1 MFLEGFGGA
10 GWLALTVDFLESE
23 LLCLTHEAEDHEP
36 GDQVQ
41 ASVEADCENVSMLM
55 YTE

>member
-1 MFLEGFGGA
+1 MGVVGGWLLTIDFLEG
-10 GWLALTVDFLESE
+10 E

-41 ASVEADCENVSMLM
+41 ASVEADCGDVSVLV
-55 YTE
+55 YIE